1 MKKGLI
7 ERVTDAITSFKGEDD
22 LSRHNVLSLE
32 SPELKSQA
40 MPHDGYNG
48 NWDTGSQDM
57 AGALRQIFNRML
69 SGTQIDYAAE
79 VGNPIQNSLIRAAI
93 NWVGRT
99 LPEAPIRTVE
109 PDAAGDKNVPVKLDA
124 LAPLIR
130 RPNPYYSGS
139 TLWKSFSLSWIVDGN
154 VYWYKLRNL
163 RGQVFQLWPIPHFMI
178 TPRWPVGDDSIYISH
193 YDYCVNGRIY
203 QLDPRD
209 VVHFRDGSDPD
220 NSRRGLSPVGA
231 LLREIFT
238 DISATNYSA
247 ALMKHAG
254 IPPVIIS
261 PKEGV
266 NAVNVNL
273 KELTDLYVRR
283 TAGDERGKPLAA
295 PVGIDVHKLSFD
307 PEEMDLSSLHDTP
320 AERVAA
326 VLGIPP
332 IVLGFKVGLDH
343 GTFSNYEQASASA
356 YETHNVPLWR
366 YIGEEVTVQLLSEV
380 DADES
385 HSAEHDL
392 SRVRALQDDQDN
404 LFKRWG
410 MAYQYGFAKRSESRS
425 ATGLKSKPADD
436 VYITDVKAAQAKL
449 VAAAATPQ
457 PDAQQQDGQEPTK
470 ARGKRRRFTLVRKD
484 VPFEHEEKDAHK
496 FGTTQVD
503 LNGPEREEILAY
515 AAEIPDE
522 WLAEQG
528 RESEPHITVKYG
540 LHTQDF
546 SEVTAA
552 LEAEAPVEVE
562 FGDTSVFRAD
572 GYAVIIVTV
581 ESDGL
586 RRLNAR
592 LSQSLEHTDTHPE
605 YVPHVTVAYVKAD
618 KYQEALALR
627 AQDFMTGSEATF
639 DRITFSNQNGARST
653 INLMG
658 AQS

>member
-7 ERVTDAITSFKGEDD
+7 ERFSDAITSFNGEDD

-32 SPELKSQA
+32 PPEVKAQA

-48 NWDTGSQDM
+48 NWDTGSQDI

-99 LPEAPIRTVE
+99 LPEAPVRTVE
-109 PDAAGDKNVPVKLDA
+109 PDAASDKNVPVKVDA

-139 TLWKSFSLSWIVDGN
+139 TLWKAFSLSWIVDGN

-178 TPRWPVGDDSIYISH
+178 TPRWPVGDDKVYISH
-193 YDYCVNGRIY
+193 YDYVVNGRIY
-203 QLDPRD
+203 KLDPRD

-220 NSRRGLSPVGA
+220 NTRRGLSPLGA
-231 LLREIFT
+231 LLREVFT

-261 PKEGV
+261 PKEGT
-266 NAVNVNL
+266 NAANVNL
-273 KELTDLYVRR
+273 KDLTDMYVRR

-295 PVGIDVHKLSFD
+295 PFGIDVHKLSFD
-307 PEEMDLSSLHDTP
+307 PEEMDLSALHDTP

-326 VLGIPP
+326 VIGIPP

-343 GTFSNYEQASASA
+343 GTFSNYEQASESA
-356 YETHNVPLWR
+356 YETYNVPLWR
-366 YIGEEVTVQLLSEV
+366 YIDDEVTVQLLPEV
-380 DADES
+380 DADAS

-425 ATGLKSKPADD
+425 ATGMKSKPEDD
-436 VYITDVKAAQAKL
+436 VYITDVRAAQAKI
-449 VAAAATPQ
+449 VAASATPQSNAQQ
-457 PDAQQQDGQEPTK
+457 PDAQKPAQEG
-470 ARGKRRRFTLVRKD
+470 GKRRRFALASKYF
-484 VPFEHEEKDAHK
+484 PFEHEVKADHK

-503 LNGPEREEILAY
+503 LTGAERDEILAY

-528 RESEPHITVKYG
+528 RETEPHITVKYG
-540 LHTQDF
+540 LHTQDV
-546 SEVTAA
+546 SEVAAA
-552 LEAEAPVEVE
+552 LEGEAPVGVK
-562 FGDTSVFRAD
+562 FGDTSVFVAD
-572 GYAVIIVTV
+572 GYAVIIVKV

-592 LSQSLEHTDTHPE
+592 LADSLEHTDTHPE
-605 YVPHVTVAYVKAD
+605 YVPHATVAYVKPD
-618 KYQEALALR
+618 KLQESLALR
-627 AQDFMTGSEATF
+627 DAGFMSGSEATF
-639 DRITFSNQNGARST
+639 DRVTYSNQSGARST
-653 INLMG
+653 INLTG
-658 AQS
+658 D